1 MILARPVRR
10 FALVLATMASLA
22 VAGGAGAQ
30 EVSASHLK
38 AARAAVDAIN
48 ATDQYDIIL
57 PSAAQALKTEMIN
70 KNPDLQDEISRIVDE
85 QTLKMVSRRGDLER
99 EAALAYARVF
109 TEKQLNEIAAF
120 YQSEAGLK
128 LLSDGPIVTR
138 ELIKAARIWQNG
150 VARDLAQEV
159 GKTMDK
165 TVAMP
170 NPTPWRPRRQLR
182 PRRRRPRQSRQRR
195 RSRSPRQHRPR
206 AASRRRFC
214 CPTPACRASTSA
226 AAAPPTERRF
236 MKARGSPAL
245 SGLFF

>member
-165 TVAMP
+165 TVAIAKP
-170 NPTPWRPRRQLR
+170 DPL
-182 PRRRRPRQSRQRR
+182 
-195 RSRSPRQHRPR
+195 
-206 AASRRRFC
+206 AA
-214 CPTPACRASTSA
+214 PEAAPAPKAPA
-226 AAAPPTERRF
+226 AAKPAAPAKQEPAAAPAEGGEQAPLLLPDTGLPGVDLG
-236 MKARGSPAL
+236 GSGTAN
-245 SGLFF
+245 